1 MRDNNGR
8 FITGNSGRP
17 LGSKN
22 KDISEFKKALKS
34 GLIERLGDFFEWLDS
49 PDLSE
54 RDKIT
59 NYLKALEFV
68 LPKQQKIELDADL
81 HTNLI
86 KVEFT
91 PTNILP
97 VHTETDYLDD

>member
-1 MRDNNGR
+1 MKFEKGHTKVGGR
-8 FITGNSGRP
+8 QKGTP
-17 LGSKN
+17 N
-22 KDISEFKKALKS
+22 KDLSVFKTALKS
-34 GLIERLGDFFEWLDS
+34 GLIERLGDFFQWLDS

-54 RDKIT
+54 KEKIAS
-59 NYLKALEFV
+59 YLKALEFV

-91 PTNILP
+91 PTNVLP
-97 VHTETDYLDD
+97 VHSETDYLDD

>member
-8 FITGNSGRP
+8 FITGNTGRP
-17 LGSKN
+17 LGVKN
-22 KDISEFKKALKS
+22 KDSPGFKSALKS
-34 GLIERLGDFFEWLDS
+34 GLIDRLGEFFQWLDS

-54 RDKIT
+54 KDKIT
-59 NYLKALEFV
+59 SYLKALEFV
-68 LPKQQKIELDADL
+68 LPKQQKIELDGDL

-91 PTNILP
+91 PTNVLP
-97 VHTETDYLDD
+97 VHTETDYIDD

>member
-1 MRDNNGR
+1 MKFEKGHTKVGGR
-8 FITGNSGRP
+8 QKGTS
-17 LGSKN
+17 N
-22 KDISEFKKALKS
+22 KDLSVFKAALKS
-34 GLIERLGDFFEWLDS
+34 GLIERLGDFFQWLDS

-59 NYLKALEFV
+59 
-68 LPKQQKIELDADL
+68 KIEIDADL

>member
-1 MRDNNGR
+1 MKFEKGHTKVGGR
-8 FITGNSGRP
+8 QKGTS
-17 LGSKN
+17 N
-22 KDISEFKKALKS
+22 KDLSVFKAALKS
-34 GLIERLGDFFEWLDS
+34 GLIERLGDFFQWLDS

-68 LPKQQKIELDADL
+68 LPKQQKIEIDADL

>member
-8 FITGNSGRP
+8 FTSGNTGRP

-22 KDISEFKKALKS
+22 KDLSVFKTALKS
-34 GLIERLGDFFEWLDS
+34 GLIERLGDFFQWLDS

-54 RDKIT
+54 KEKIAS
-59 NYLKALEFV
+59 YLKALEFV

-91 PTNILP
+91 PTNVLP
-97 VHTETDYLDD
+97 VHSETDYLDD

>member
-8 FITGNSGRP
+8 FTTGNNGRP

-22 KDISEFKKALKS
+22 KDISQFKKALKS
-34 GLIERLGDFFEWLDS
+34 GLIDRLGDFFQWLDS
-49 PDLSE
+49 DDLSE
-54 RDKIT
+54 KEKIAS
-59 NYLKALEFV
+59 YLKALEFV
-68 LPKQQKIELDADL
+68 LPKQQKIELDADM

-91 PTNILP
+91 PTNVLP
-97 VHTETDYLDD
+97 VHNEIEFLDD

>member
-8 FITGNSGRP
+8 FTEGNTGRP

-22 KDISEFKKALKS
+22 KDLSAFKSALKT
-34 GLIERLGDFFEWLDS
+34 GLIERLEDFFQWMDS

-54 RDKIT
+54 KEKIAS
-59 NYLKALEFV
+59 YLKALEFV
-68 LPKQQKIELDADL
+68 LPKQQKIEIDADM

-91 PTNILP
+91 PTNVLP
-97 VHTETDYLDD
+97 VHTETQYIDD

>member
-8 FITGNSGRP
+8 FTSGNTGRP

-22 KDISEFKKALKS
+22 KDLSVFKAALKT
-34 GLIERLGDFFEWLDS
+34 GLIERLGDFFQWLDS

-54 RDKIT
+54 KEKIAS
-59 NYLKALEFV
+59 YLKALEFV

-91 PTNILP
+91 PTNVLP
-97 VHTETDYLDD
+97 VHNETDYLDD